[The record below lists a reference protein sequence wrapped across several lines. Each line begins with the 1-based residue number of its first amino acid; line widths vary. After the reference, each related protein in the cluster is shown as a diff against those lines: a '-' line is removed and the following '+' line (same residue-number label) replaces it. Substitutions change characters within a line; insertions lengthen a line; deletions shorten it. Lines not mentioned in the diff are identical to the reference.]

1 MDDVSGVEEMK
12 YMVGDTLWWR
22 GKKWFYVCRV
32 GGGGIKICDN
42 DKNWINVVCNNT
54 KPVIR
59 CYAELNK

>member
-1 MDDVSGVEEMK
+1 MK
-12 YMVGDTLWWR
+12 YMVGDTLWWN
-22 GKKWFYVCRV
+22 GKKWFYVCREHW
-32 GGGGIKICDN
+32 GGIKICDK